1 MIVYFSRRST
11 EQQVINLTCA
21 SASVAE
27 ANHFITCEKYVFGRL
42 LHERRGPIFPP
53 KLVNTQDANWYEKV
67 RRQHNQVETL
77 ARAGVTTV
85 VSCQGCQYAYSVA
98 NGQKANAV

>member
-27 ANHFITCEKYVFGRL
+27 ANHFITCENYVFGRFFTNDAIQ
-42 LHERRGPIFPP
+42 HFRP

-85 VSCQGCQYAYSVA
+85 VS
-98 NGQKANAV
+98 